1 MTQKKK
7 ALAVLG
13 CLAAFAFASAGVAF
27 SAPSGPAASSFVP
40 PIDEKKIE
48 DITKAVAPSVVRVEV
63 RNGIRKV
70 ATGVVI
76 DKDGSIVTTALISPH
91 DEEITVITAD
101 GKKIKA
107 DFKGFDTQTQLA
119 LIQAKDKSLA
129 PIALGKSGDL
139 KPGAWIGVVGLSPE
153 NTPAVTQGIV
163 SSVAVDRL
171 RLNVWV
177 VPGSSGSPVVD
188 GNGQMVGLLRGA
200 YAEDQPVVFE
210 FREQQV
216 VGSGTVFSRAEAP
229 SSGMALA
236 VPMDIVASIAADLKK
251 SGKVER
257 GWLGVSVAEK
267 DGKIE
272 IASIDPKSPA
282 ELAKLKE
289 GDLILKIDGKDI
301 TSGPTLSSEIR
312 GRKPG
317 QDVMVRIERDGKP
330 LDVKLKLGEYTEVE
344 AQRELELNF
353 PRFFKRERIPSP
365 TMPLPA
371 PRGAKPERQTPP
383 YYNNTIPR
391 SKTAPLPRNFY
402 WQSRKFIGVSL
413 QELNKELAEYFGLKG
428 GVGLLVAQVEDKR
441 PAQKAG
447 LKVGDVILKADGKE
461 VETPAALSEMIQGG
475 KKGDKIKLDILRDK
489 KGLTLEVEIAEEESS
504 SATFKWT
511 PDEDFGGIQDR
522 LSRLQKGFRPDVF
535 PEIEGNLKKMEEDVL
550 KKIKETEKPSPNMV
564 RIMRDGRN
572 LIRL

>member
-1 MTQKKK
+1 MTRTIK
-7 ALAVLG
+7 ALAILG
-13 CLAAFAFASAGVAF
+13 CLAAFAFASAGA
-27 SAPSGPAASSFVP
+27 SGAAASSTSS

-48 DITKAVAPSVVRVEV
+48 DITKAVAPSVVKVEV
-63 RNGIRKV
+63 RDGIRKV

-76 DKDGSIVTTALISPH
+76 DRDGSIVTTALISPR

-101 GKKIKA
+101 GKRIKA
-107 DFKGFDTQTQLA
+107 EFKGVDTQTQLA

-163 SSVAVDRL
+163 SSVAADRL

-177 VPGSSGSPVVD
+177 VPGSSGSPVVN

-200 YAEDQPVVFE
+200 YAEDQPIIFE

-236 VPMDIVASIAADLKK
+236 VPMDVVISIAADLKK
-251 SGKVER
+251 YGKVER
-257 GWLGVSVAEK
+257 GWLGVSVSEK
-267 DGKIE
+267 DGKVE
-272 IASIDPKSPA
+272 IAMIDPKSPA
-282 ELAKLKE
+282 ELAKIKE

-312 GRKPG
+312 SRKPG
-317 QDVMVRIERDGKP
+317 QDITVKIERDGKP
-330 LDVKLKLGEYTEVE
+330 QDVKVKLGEYTEVE

-353 PRFFKRERIPSP
+353 PQFFTRGRIPSP
-365 TMPLPA
+365 AIPSPN
-371 PRGAKPERQTPP
+371 PKEAKPERQTPQ
-383 YYNNTIPR
+383 NNAMPR
-391 SKTAPLPRNFY
+391 SRTAPFPRNFF
-402 WQSRKFIGVSL
+402 WQTRKFIGVTL
-413 QELNKELAEYFGLKG
+413 QELNQELAEYFGLKD
-428 GVGLLVAQVEDKR
+428 GVGLLVAQVEDKS

-447 LKVGDVILKADGKE
+447 LKVGDLILKADGKR
-461 VETPAALSEMIQGG
+461 VETSSALSEMIQGR
-475 KKGDKIKLDILRDK
+475 KKGDKIKLEILRDK
-489 KGLTLEVEIAEEESS
+489 KTLTLDVEIAEEESS

-511 PDEDFGGIQDR
+511 PDEDFGVIQNQ
-522 LSRLQKGFRPDVF
+522 LSRLNKDFRIP
-535 PEIEGNLKKMEEDVL
+535 PTI
-550 KKIKETEKPSPNMV
+550 
-564 RIMRDGRN
+564 
-572 LIRL
+572 